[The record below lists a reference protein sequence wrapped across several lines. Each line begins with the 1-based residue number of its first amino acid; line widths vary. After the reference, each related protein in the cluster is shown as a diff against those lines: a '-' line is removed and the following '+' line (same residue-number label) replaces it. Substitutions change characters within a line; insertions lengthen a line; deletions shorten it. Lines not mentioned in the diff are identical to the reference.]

1 MNIWIVGVGE
11 PLPIDGENT
20 RLRRV
25 GNLAKYISETKDEVH
40 WFSTSFDHYKKK
52 QRVEQDKTV
61 ELNSNFFLHVAKVS
75 GYKKN
80 ISFARILHHQDAAK
94 QIKKLM
100 EQENKPDVIL
110 AGNTPIEVVSMVV
123 EYGKQNNV
131 PVVIDIRDLWPEVF
145 KEVFPNYMNVLVNP
159 YVAWNKHKLRKT
171 FSNATSLIGLSE
183 GFLNYA
189 LAISK
194 RDKNSLDTVIPIGY
208 PNYEYNYTSSEF
220 NKLWGNYDITTDDFI
235 VSFTGNFGRQFSF
248 EEIMEA
254 SNKLK
259 YEKKIKFVLCG
270 TGENFD
276 KIKELAPDNVIF
288 PGWIEKDMITS
299 LLQYSKIGVAP
310 YINSVNYQL
319 NTPNKFGEYLSASLP
334 ILVSVEGEMKNRLI
348 ENSCG
353 NSYQNGEELSNLIKG
368 YFDNSEKLTIQSENA
383 RALFLSDFNGDI
395 VSETIKRQLEKV
407 AFKQID

>member
-25 GNLAKYISETKDEVH
+25 GNLARYISDKNDEVH

-52 QRVEQDKTV
+52 QRVERDKIV
-61 ELNSNFFLHVAKVS
+61 KFNSNFFLHVAKVS

-100 EQENKPDVIL
+100 KKESKPDVIL

-123 EYGKQNNV
+123 EYGKRNNV

-145 KEVFPNYMNVLVNP
+145 KEVFPDYMNILINP
-159 YVAWNKHKLRKT
+159 YVAWSKRKLSKT
-171 FSNATSLIGLSE
+171 FSNATSFIGLSE

-194 RDKNSLDTVIPIGY
+194 RDRKELDSVIPIGY
-208 PNYEYNYTSSEF
+208 PNFKYDYTISEF
-220 NKLWGNYDITTDDFI
+220 NKLWENHGISTDDFI
-235 VSFTGNFGRQFSF
+235 ISFTGNFGRQFSF
-248 EEIMEA
+248 NEIIEA
-254 SNKLK
+254 AEKLK

-270 TGENFD
+270 TGENLE
-276 KIKELAPDNVIF
+276 KIKELALDNIIF
-288 PGWIEKDMITS
+288 PGWIEKEMITS
-299 LLQYSKIGVAP
+299 LLQYSKIGIAP
-310 YINSVNYQL
+310 YINSINYQL

-348 ENSCG
+348 KNDCG
-353 NSYQNGEELSNLIKG
+353 NSYQNSEELINLIKK
-368 YFDNSEKLTIQSENA
+368 YFYNPDKLISQSKNA

-395 VSETIKRQLEKV
+395 VSETIKKQLEKV
-407 AFKQID
+407 AFKQTD